1 MFLLG
6 RSLVL
11 EGHLDDP
18 VMIWVEGTVVID
30 LLVECKSWMGE
41 GEQCYELRYGWIGNS
56 S

>member
-30 LLVECKSWMGE
+30 LLVECKSWAGE
-41 GEQCYELRYGWIGNS
+41 GGAMLRATIWVDRE
-56 S
+56 